1 MSEGRDLRRYAGT
14 TQSRLVLGVIL
25 LIFLVGDG
33 LVFVLFGVEAGQY
46 ALLCTALGLL
56 PLIVIFALLWFL
68 GWIAGRGRNE

>member
-1 MSEGRDLRRYAGT
+1 MSEGRDLQRYAGT
-14 TQSRLVLGVIL
+14 TRSRLVLGVIL

-33 LVFVLFGVEAGQY
+33 LVFILFGVEAGQY

-68 GWIAGRGRNE
+68 GWIAGRVRNE